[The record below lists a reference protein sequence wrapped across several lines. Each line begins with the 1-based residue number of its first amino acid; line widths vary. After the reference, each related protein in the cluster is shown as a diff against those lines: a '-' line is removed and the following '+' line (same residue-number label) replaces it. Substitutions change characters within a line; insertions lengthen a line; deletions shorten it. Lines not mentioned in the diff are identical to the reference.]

1 MSTVINKQ
9 INENSE
15 ISVKTLLNY
24 SSGSLGNNMIY
35 ALINSYFLIF
45 LTDKF
50 GIGAAA
56 IGTLFLVA
64 RIIDAITDPVMGII
78 VDNTNTK
85 LGKSRPY
92 LFVVPI
98 FMGVATIMCFSSPD
112 LSYSNKIIWMYV
124 SYILWGIS
132 FTAMDIPYWS
142 LSAILQG
149 LLKGKLK
156 LLQQQ
161 EQ

>member
-50 GIGAAA
+50 VIGAAA

-64 RIIDAITDPVMGII
+64 RIIDAITDPIMGII

-85 LGKSRPY
+85 LGKSRP
-92 LFVVPI
+92 
-98 FMGVATIMCFSSPD
+98 
-112 LSYSNKIIWMYV
+112 
-124 SYILWGIS
+124 
-132 FTAMDIPYWS
+132 
-142 LSAILQG
+142 
-149 LLKGKLK
+149 
-156 LLQQQ
+156 
-161 EQ
+161 